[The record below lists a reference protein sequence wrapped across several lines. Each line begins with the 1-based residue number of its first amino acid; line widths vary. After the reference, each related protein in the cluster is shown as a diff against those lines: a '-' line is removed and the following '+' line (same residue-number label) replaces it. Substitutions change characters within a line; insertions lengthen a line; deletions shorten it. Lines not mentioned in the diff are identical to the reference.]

1 MRPRMGELKKMPDD
15 RDKKRQEP
23 GIKPKFE

>member
-1 MRPRMGELKKMPDD
+1 MGELKKMPDD